1 MADCGSCIYRDN
13 IDNKL
18 ACGYILVTGEP
29 RGCDAANCTKYQK
42 GEPEMAKKQDE
53 FMAQFTKKSRKAG
66 NDMITAKEKEDIKA
80 LRDSGMK
87 LKDIAETMGMTL
99 HQVKGAIYKGNTEDK
114 DKNKSE
120 SKRTV
125 EPCED
130 CSCEEQTCD
139 NITELTELSELRK
152 EEAKKLPPIPQVII
166 DAVIKQISDYNCVIE
181 QAVEEKEEVME
192 WLRSCGIDY
201 EDARES
207 YKNRQAADGIK
218 LVVPY

>member
-29 RGCDAANCTKYQK
+29 RGCDAANCTKYQR
-42 GEPEMAKKQDE
+42 GEPEMAKKQAE

-66 NDMITAKEKEDIKA
+66 NNMITAKEKEDIKA

-99 HQVKGAIYKGNTEDK
+99 YQVKGVIYKGDTEDK
-114 DKNKSE
+114 DKDKSE

-130 CSCEEQTCD
+130 CSCEEQTCGD
-139 NITELTELSELRK
+139 VEAVPEIVIEAVIDKIGHYWLEVAETVEKIN
-152 EEAKKLPPIPQVII
+152 EAKKWLSDRGISEKDII
-166 DAVIKQISDYNCVIE
+166 QRA
-181 QAVEEKEEVME
+181 
-192 WLRSCGIDY
+192 GT
-201 EDARES
+201 
-207 YKNRQAADGIK
+207 ADGIMISDPLCK
-218 LVVPY
+218 R